1 MLKKHSEFILSLF
14 FIFELF
20 VLSFVWI
27 LSYYLRFT
35 LELFI
40 PPPNPVPLS
49 TYLWYLIPLLL
60 FWTISSRIFKLYR
73 PRRISSGTHEIT
85 DIIKGVTTTL
95 FIIVCFIYATRRFEF
110 SRLAYLYFWIGSI
123 LALGIERTAI
133 RNVLRN
139 FRKRGYNLRFGL
151 LIGSGGLVEK
161 LLHAI
166 SDHPELGVGVNGI
179 LTFKREEIN
188 RSISGV
194 PVIGFIDDLDDIIDR
209 GKWDIVF
216 IALPLEAHH
225 HMDKVLKILMGR
237 MLDIKI
243 VPDVYEYIALKG
255 GMDRINDIPMVSLQ
269 TSPLYGWNRVM
280 KRSFDLTMA
289 TISLAILSPVFVV
302 VGILIRITSRGPIL
316 YIQERVGMD
325 GKTFSIYKFRT
336 METDVEKDS
345 GPVWAK
351 NEDPRKTNMGAF
363 LRRFNLDELP
373 QLFNVLKGEMSIVG
387 PRPER
392 PFFVKEFGNQVP
404 QYMLRHRIKAGMT
417 GWAQINGFRGNTSL
431 EKRIEYDI
439 FYIKNWSLLFDIKI
453 IMMTLWRGFKN
464 AY

>member
-1 MLKKHSEFILSLF
+1 MLKKHSEFFLSLF
-14 FIFELF
+14 FIFELIL
-20 VLSFVWI
+20 VSLAWI
-27 LSYYLRFT
+27 LSYYLRFQ
-35 LELFI
+35 LKLFI
-40 PPPNPVPLS
+40 PPLNPVSLS
-49 TYLWYLIPLLL
+49 IYLWYLLPLLL
-60 FWTISSRIFKLYR
+60 FWAISSRIFALYQS
-73 PRRISSGTHEIT
+73 RRMSFGAHEIA
-85 DIIKGVTTTL
+85 DIIKAVTTTL
-95 FIIVCFIYATRRFEF
+95 ILVVCFIYVTRRFEF
-110 SRLAYLYFWIGSI
+110 SRLAYFYFWIGTIST
-123 LALGIERTAI
+123 LSIERIAI

-139 FRKRGYNLRFGL
+139 FRKRGYNLRFAL
-151 LIGSGGLVEK
+151 VIGSGDLVEK
-161 LLHAI
+161 LLHSI
-166 SDHPELGVGVNGI
+166 SSHPELGVGVSGI

-194 PVIGFIDDLDDIIDR
+194 PVIGFIDDLDNIIER

-216 IALPLEAHH
+216 IALPLEGHH
-225 HMDKVLKILMGR
+225 HMGKVLKILMGR

-255 GMDRINDIPMVSLQ
+255 GMDRIDDIPMVSLQ

-280 KRSFDLTMA
+280 KRSFDLTIA
-289 TISLAILSPVFVV
+289 LFSLILLSPVFVV
-302 VGILIRITSRGPIL
+302 VAILIKITSRGPIL
-316 YIQERVGMD
+316 YIQERVGMG
-325 GKTFSIYKFRT
+325 GKAFRIYKFRT
-336 METDVEKDS
+336 METDAEKDS
-345 GPVWAK
+345 GPVWTK
-351 NEDPRKTNMGAF
+351 DEDPRKTNIGAF

-392 PFFVKEFGNQVP
+392 PFFVEEFGNQVP

-431 EKRIEYDI
+431 EKRIEHDI